1 MTEWI
6 AERHRSSVKISEHGK
21 QRLHTLYMQDK
32 SSKMKILIYTYWKL
46 DKPDN
51 SNSYRTPHRKHWS
64 TVRISEWLH
73 DCTTLFFQKTW
84 LLGSSILN
92 HRNSRLDPCVSR
104 LDPRISKLKAVAL
117 RDTRI
122 ESQVSSFEY
131 RLTFEQYCIFSRF
144 KEPGSLQF
152 SLEHRIVWGLGT
164 TQNSPKIH
172 MNYSGQLMKF
182 LHT

>member
-1 MTEWI
+1 MPSGTVHLWKSRNMASKGYI
-6 AERHRSSVKISEHGK
+6 HRTCRINLRKWK
-21 QRLHTLYMQDK
+21 YWFTLIE
-32 SSKMKILIYTYWKL
+32 SLPN
-46 DKPDN
+46 PDN

-73 DCTTLFFQKTW
+73 DCTTSFFWKTW
-84 LLGSSILN
+84 LLGSLILD
-92 HRNSRLDPCVSR
+92 HRNSR
-104 LDPRISKLKAVAL
+104 LDPRISKLEAFEL

-122 ESQVSSFEY
+122 ESRVSNLEC
-131 RLTFEQYCIFSRF
+131 RLTFERYSIFYRF

-172 MNYSGQLMKF
+172 MNYRGQLMKF

>member
-1 MTEWI
+1 MPSGTVHLWKFRNMASKGYI
-6 AERHRSSVKISEHGK
+6 HCTCRINLRKWK
-21 QRLHTLYMQDK
+21 YRFTLIE
-32 SSKMKILIYTYWKL
+32 SLPN
-46 DKPDN
+46 PDN

-172 MNYSGQLMKF
+172 MNYRGQLMKF